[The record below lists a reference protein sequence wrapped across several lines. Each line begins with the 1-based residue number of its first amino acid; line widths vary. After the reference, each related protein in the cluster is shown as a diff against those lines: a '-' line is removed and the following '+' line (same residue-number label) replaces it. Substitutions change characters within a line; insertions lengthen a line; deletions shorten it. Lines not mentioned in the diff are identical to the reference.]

1 MDEVTLI
8 AGGGELLERIEPL
21 WLELRAHHAALS
33 PTWREGLLSTGFEER
48 RRELLSKAKRGLH
61 VVLAH
66 RRNAMVGYCIS
77 TLADNGQGEVDSI
90 YVTAVVRGRGIGK
103 QLMQDAMAWLRERGA
118 HPIVVEVMAGNV
130 AAEKLYES
138 FGFSARTV
146 RMRYVG
152 EEP

>member
-1 MDEVTLI
+1 
-8 AGGGELLERIEPL
+8 
-21 WLELRAHHAALS
+21 
-33 PTWREGLLSTGFEER
+33 
-48 RRELLSKAKRGLH
+48 
-61 VVLAH
+61 
-66 RRNAMVGYCIS
+66 MVGYCIS